1 MAKTFTIIFGSI
13 LVLLGLLGF
22 TSNALIGANAYFVAD
37 AVHNVI
43 HILLGGILL
52 TVAFRSSDNPV
63 FWLKVIGAITFLL
76 GLIGILTVPSAG
88 GSLLSIA
95 ATNGASDWFH
105 LIFGVVIFATGI
117 YGRDTISTGMSSTS
131 STP

>member
-13 LVLLGLLGF
+13 LVVLGFLGF

-37 AVHNVI
+37 AMHNVI

-52 TVAFRSSDNPV
+52 IVAFRSSGNSI
-63 FWLKVIGAITFLL
+63 FWLKVIGAIIFLL
-76 GLIGILTVPSAG
+76 GLIGVLTVPSAG

-95 ATNGASDWFH
+95 ATNGGSDWFH
-105 LIFGVVIFATGI
+105 LIFGVVIFAAGI
-117 YGRDTISTGMSSTS
+117 YGKDTVNAGRPF
-131 STP
+131 TPPTP